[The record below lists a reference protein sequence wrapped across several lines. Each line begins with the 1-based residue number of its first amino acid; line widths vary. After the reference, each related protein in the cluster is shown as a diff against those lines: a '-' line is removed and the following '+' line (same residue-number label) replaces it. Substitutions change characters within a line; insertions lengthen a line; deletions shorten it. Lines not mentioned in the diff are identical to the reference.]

1 MPEGDPRMTPPFI
14 QANTNGRLHSA
25 HEASITPLSRGFLY
39 GDAIYEVWR
48 SYDGG
53 LFAWEEHFV
62 RLEAS
67 ARSVYMELSFSRATM
82 LGEIRRTVAA
92 FRTTTG
98 FRGDVY
104 VRLQVWRGA
113 GPIGL
118 DTALAD
124 RAEFVLLVQPCPVPS
139 PEKLRTGLSLSLAT
153 SLRRNPIE
161 SLSPAWK
168 TGNALNAILGLRE
181 ARARG
186 ADEVIMLNLRG
197 EVTEAAVANVAFV
210 REGVI
215 VTPPLEAGILSGIT
229 RQLMLGP
236 VAAQIGIPTKVEVL
250 TPADFPAMS
259 ECFLLSTTRDVMPV
273 ASLDDQKF
281 RVGEGTVG
289 ARLKAAFGDYARDY
303 VRRHPELAV

>member
-1 MPEGDPRMTPPFI
+1 MTPPYI
-14 QANTNGRLHSA
+14 QANTNGHLHSA
-25 HEASITPLSRGFLY
+25 AEPSITPLSRGFLY

-48 SYDGG
+48 SYEGR
-53 LFAWEEHFV
+53 LFAWEEHFL

-67 ARSVYMELSFSRATM
+67 ARSLHMEFSFTRESM
-82 LGEIRRTVAA
+82 LQEIRRTIAA
-92 FRTTTG
+92 FRAEMS
-98 FRGDVY
+98 FDGDVY

-113 GPIGL
+113 GAIGL

-124 RAEFVLLVQPCPVPS
+124 RAEFVLLVQPCPSPT
-139 PEKLRTGLSLSLAT
+139 PEKVRVGLKLSLAT
-153 SLRRNPIE
+153 ALRRNPIE

-210 REGVI
+210 REGTI

-229 RQLMLGP
+229 RQLVLNE
-236 VAAQIGIPTKVEVL
+236 VAAAIGVPTQVEVL

-273 ASLDDQKF
+273 SSLDGQTF

-289 ARLKAAFGDYARDY
+289 LRLKAAFVTYAGDYA
-303 VRRHPELAV
+303 RRHPELAV